1 MVDSIQS
8 PEPIYITISNLPGFR
23 YSCSPCEPLPSSSF
37 LSAIN
42 EFVELHVTKERE
54 DIAAI
59 LSEIGMMLCDQ
70 SVSKNFTSRLL
81 CLLAGQIRSKPRN
94 PK

>member
-1 MVDSIQS
+1 MVDSIQA

-23 YSCSPCEPLPSSSF
+23 YSCSSCEPLPSSSF

-42 EFVELHVTKERE
+42 EFVELHVAKERE
-54 DIAAI
+54 DIAVMLEDIAVV
-59 LSEIGMMLCDQ
+59 LSLW
-70 SVSKNFTSRLL
+70 
-81 CLLAGQIRSKPRN
+81 AGQIRSKVRN